1 MARFAGINLKSGWG
15 LSSEIEV
22 ISPRLCEIA
31 IKNGASIIFTPT
43 VTVKDPLDHPEYYY
57 PRFNLLSG
65 GLQGPTIITRPL
77 SSRESEVD
85 SILVQINDAV
95 KVVSIAAGDFKTLL
109 ELLDKYERKAHV
121 IEFDLMVSCLLA
133 KRNYTYVAEL
143 AGELKHVTKLPLSVK
158 IPLTIAQ
165 LIDLALFVEENNI
178 DALVV
183 SPNLVYAIGD
193 HHFRMHTPFFSTA
206 ALVSI
211 AEVLHEI
218 NVNVAFVTRT
228 DAKDLENLIPVR
240 LYDVTYAYENLGVR
254 GTGWRNVPLSWKP
267 ISKKLRIFAREAV
280 DACPY
285 GLIRSKGFVE
295 GCNYCG
301 VCMDLSAPGLVKLA
315 SYITPQ

>member
-22 ISPRLCEIA
+22 ISPRLCETA

-43 VTVKDPLDHPEYYY
+43 ITAKDPLDHPEYYY
-57 PRFNLLSG
+57 PRFNLLSDG
-65 GLQGPTIITRPL
+65 PQGPIIITRPL
-77 SSRESEVD
+77 SSHESEID
-85 SILVQINDAV
+85 SILVQKNDAV
-95 KVVSIAAGDFKTLL
+95 KVASIAAGDFKTLL
-109 ELLDKYERKAHV
+109 ELLDKYERKAHI
-121 IEFDLMVSCLLA
+121 IEFDLMASCLLA
-133 KRNYTYVAEL
+133 KRNYIYIAEL

-165 LIDLALFVEENNI
+165 LIDITLFVEENNI

-193 HHFRMHTPFFSTA
+193 HYFRIHSPFFSTA
-206 ALVSI
+206 ALVSV

-228 DAKDLENLIPVR
+228 DVKDLESLIPIR
-240 LYDVTYAYENLGVR
+240 LYDVTYAYENIGVK
-254 GTGWRNVPLSWKP
+254 GIGWRNIPLSWKP
-267 ISKKLRIFAREAV
+267 ISRKLKIFAREAV
-280 DACPY
+280 DVCPY
-285 GLIRSKGFVE
+285 GLIISQGFVE

-301 VCMDLSAPGLVKLA
+301 VCIDLSAPGLVKLA